1 MILAAVVLVV
11 VERRVC
17 TNDLLAFASLHY
29 RFSVFVLVVG
39 GWLGFLS
46 GGQRPDGTRERNKES
61 NEGRGSVF
69 RFLFSGVC
77 TE

>member
-1 MILAAVVLVV
+1 MVPEGII
-11 VERRVC
+11 
-17 TNDLLAFASLHY
+17 DHLLRLL
-29 RFSVFVLVVG
+29 R
-39 GWLGFLS
+39 
-46 GGQRPDGTRERNKES
+46 RERNKES